1 MSDISL
7 NITWFDLIL
16 YSPFFGWPGLI
27 LGGLLGAFAWRK
39 RPWLGGAIGAIAGNF
54 IVFYGRFFGNN

>member
-7 NITWFDLIL
+7 NITWLDLIL

-27 LGGLLGAFAWRK
+27 AGGILGALVWRK
-39 RPWLGGAIGAIAGNF
+39 RPWLGGALCAIAGNF
-54 IVFYGRFFGNN
+54 IVFFARLLLK